1 MQLGRTQT
9 SSNPV
14 ITQDSVNSSDN
25 APIGDNTR
33 NECEES
39 KDSTSPDSLMPK
51 ISLMYSQIKYVD
63 ETAYYRTYEAISKTH
78 NGLHT
83 IRVLPFESAFYKSDP
98 NRASTLFV

>member
-25 APIGDNTR
+25 AAIGDKTR

-39 KDSTSPDSLMPK
+39 RDPTSPYSLTPK
-51 ISLMYSQIKYVD
+51 ISLMIKYVD

-78 NGLHT
+78 NELHT
-83 IRVLPFESAFYKSDP
+83 IRVLSFESAFYKSDP